1 MLVEKWKSRADT
13 MKWERWATGMV
24 YECPECPGAGI
35 RYEDR
40 DKLLDHL
47 RSAHFRDL
55 TDGVHR
61 DAAHYNKVKELL
73 DRGRTNKLPPMYC

>member
-1 MLVEKWKSRADT
+1 
-13 MKWERWATGMV
+13 MV
-24 YECPECPGAGI
+24 YECPECPGADI

-55 TDGVHR
+55 TDGVRR
-61 DAAHYNKVKELL
+61 DATYYNKVKELL
-73 DRGRTNKLPPMYC
+73 DRGRTNKLPPMYY